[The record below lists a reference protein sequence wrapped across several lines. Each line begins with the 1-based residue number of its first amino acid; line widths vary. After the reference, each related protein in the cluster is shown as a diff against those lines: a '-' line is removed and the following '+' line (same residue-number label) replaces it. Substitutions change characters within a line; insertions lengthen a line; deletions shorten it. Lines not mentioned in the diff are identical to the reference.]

1 MINTYRVSFME
12 RLKRSKRGFGVLALC
27 TLLALGFWNATS
39 DSWEP
44 PQKDVINVT
53 NVTEILKHSIAYEN
67 LIVSFVSWIEAID
80 ITPNNTI
87 LTFVGINGVLN
98 ALIVGPFEGYERGD
112 SVAIKGRSYLLTR
125 GYVLVDAI
133 HPINHNIVIGFS
145 ILGGGI
151 FVYYFFR
158 TFTFGPSLS
167 IKRRDL

>member
-1 MINTYRVSFME
+1 ME

-39 DSWEP
+39 DHWEP

-53 NVTEILKHSIAYEN
+53 NVNTILKHSIAYEN
-67 LIVSFVSWIEAID
+67 FTVSFVSWIEAIE
-80 ITPNNTI
+80 INPNNTI
-87 LTFVGINGVLN
+87 LTFIGINGVLN
-98 ALIVGPFEGYERGD
+98 ALSMSPFEGYERGD
-112 SVAIKGRSYLLTR
+112 NVAIKGKSYILTR

-133 HPINHNIVIGFS
+133 HPINYNLVIGFS

-158 TFTFGPSLS
+158 MYTFGPSLS
-167 IKRRDL
+167 LRRRDR